1 VRLAIALFSAGPPG
15 LSTVAA
21 TCYAARMAQ
30 DVALV
35 TGASSGIGE
44 ALARR
49 IARDGRHVAL
59 VARRRDRLEALAT
72 DLHANHRIEAHVFP
86 ADLTRP
92 GAVRALVDEV
102 GARGLVVDWLV
113 NNAGFG
119 TFGKFHEL
127 PVARELEEIRLNVE
141 ALVELTGRFVPG
153 MVARGRGLV
162 MNVASLGGFVPSPLM
177 ATYTGTKA
185 FVVSFSEAIGAELAG
200 TGVRVLCVCP
210 GFTRTE
216 FQGHVAVDTTA
227 VPGMAW
233 MTADQVA
240 DEAVGATDRGGVL
253 VNGLMNRAL
262 ATALKFVPRA
272 LAIRAATMLL
282 KAEERAS

>member
-1 VRLAIALFSAGPPG
+1 
-15 LSTVAA
+15 
-21 TCYAARMAQ
+21 MAEEI
-30 DVALV
+30 ALV

-49 IARDGRHVAL
+49 IARDGRAVGL
-59 VARRRDRLEALAT
+59 VARRKERLDGLAVE
-72 DLHANHRIEAHVFP
+72 LRERHRVAAHVFV
-86 ADLTRP
+86 ADLVVP
-92 GAVRALVDEV
+92 GAVGRLIDDVH
-102 GARGLVVDWLV
+102 ARGLVVDWLV

-127 PVARELEEIRLNVE
+127 PIARELEEIRLNVE
-141 ALVELTGRFVPG
+141 ALVELSGRIVPG

-162 MNVASLGGFVPSPLM
+162 MNVASVGAFVPSPRM
-177 ATYTGTKA
+177 ATYTATKA
-185 FVVSFSEAIGAELAG
+185 FVLSYSEAIGAELAG

-216 FQGHVAVDTTA
+216 FQSHVAVDTSQ

-233 MTADQVA
+233 MTAEAVA
-240 DEAVGATDRGGVL
+240 DEAVRAAGRGGVL

-262 ATALKFVPRA
+262 TGALKLVPRS
-272 LAIRAATMLL
+272 LAIKTATMLI
-282 KAEERAS
+282 KPEEH